1 MLKDL
6 NFPKE
11 RKDTRIIVAMS
22 GGVDS
27 SVTAALLHEAGFDV
41 VGLTMQLYD
50 HGQALQKKGACCAGQ
65 DIYDARQVAE
75 KLGFP
80 HYVLD
85 FESVFKSSVIDNFAD
100 SYLQGYTPLPCVR
113 CNQTV
118 KFRDLL
124 KMAKDL
130 GGDAL
135 ATGHYVR
142 RAMGPDGAELHQAGD
157 EGKDQS
163 FFLFTT
169 TNEQLDFVRFPLGD
183 IPKSETRAHAIRLG
197 LNVADK
203 PDSQDICFV
212 PGGSYA
218 AVVSKLRPG
227 ALETGDIVDR
237 DGRVLGQHKGTI
249 HYTIGQRRG
258 LGISSEEPLYVV
270 KIDAERHQVIV
281 GPKEMLACKRIELKD
296 LNLLVPAVPHGGVTV
311 KIRSTQ
317 PPVPAN
323 VTVNTN
329 GTAHVELH
337 HAEYGIAPGQACVF
351 YKGTQVLGGGWIEK
365 THSVL

>member
-1 MLKDL
+1 MFNDL
-6 NFPKE
+6 DFPKA

-85 FESVFKSSVIDNFAD
+85 YESLFKTSVIDNFAD

-135 ATGHYVR
+135 ATGHYVKR
-142 RAMGPDGAELHQAGD
+142 TMGLNGAELHQAGD

-169 TNEQLDFVRFPLGD
+169 TNEQLEYVRFPLGNM
-183 IPKSETRAHAIRLG
+183 PKSETRAHAERLG
-197 LNVADK
+197 LKVADK
-203 PDSQDICFV
+203 PDSMDICFV
-212 PGGSYA
+212 PNGSYVD
-218 AVVSKLRPG
+218 VVSKLRPG
-227 ALETGDIVDR
+227 ALEAGEIVDTQ
-237 DGRVLGQHKGTI
+237 GNVLGHHKGTI
-249 HYTIGQRRG
+249 NYTIGQRRG
-258 LGISSEEPLYVV
+258 LGISSVDPLYVV
-270 KIDAERHQVIV
+270 KIDAAEHKVIV
-281 GPKEMLACKRIELKD
+281 GPKEMLACKTIELKD
-296 LNLLVPAVPHGGVTV
+296 LNLLVNEIPEEGIEV

-317 PPVPAN
+317 SPVPARIKIA
-323 VTVNTN
+323 
-329 GTAHVELH
+329 GHTAVVELPTP
-337 HAEYGIAPGQACVF
+337 EYGVAPGQACVF

-365 THSVL
+365 THSAM